1 MRSMSMSTHFL
12 LLGSLADRREKVVAC
27 FLATARDSGASSGGP
42 FRSIQSWTTA
52 ICSSGQAPS
61 QRPNRLVTQ
70 SFPLFP
76 KNPCPELGC
85 VPAIPGLNRDEGCAQ
100 KGGED
105 RSFWAQ
111 PQV

>member
-1 MRSMSMSTHFL
+1 MSRSTHFL

-27 FLATARDSGASSGGP
+27 FLQRPETPARHQADPSA
-42 FRSIQSWTTA
+42 SIQSWTTA

-76 KNPCPELGC
+76 KNPCPGLGC

-100 KGGED
+100 KGGE
-105 RSFWAQ
+105 
-111 PQV
+111 